1 MASGAEPQAPIRNIF
16 PFSHKPNTLDRDRI
30 VVPAGWDSW
39 GKIAIMRDGFDAKT
53 WGEAWERD
61 LDENQNEGSGAR
73 KLFAAL
79 VPDQGTKVSIVA
91 SISML
96 LIVPC
101 SQLHSLHSTTL
112 HQNKPSLPKTTTKMR
127 RNQTGILVAHSGT
140 LQTSLQRRLVSW
152 AHLEAVVSVFQLSSV
167 R

>member
-53 WGEAWERD
+53 WGEALERD

-91 SISML
+91 SVSML
-96 LIVPC
+96 LTAPC
-101 SQLHSLHSTTL
+101 SQPHSLHSTTRRP
-112 HQNKPSLPKTTTKMR
+112 NKPSLPKTTTKMR
-127 RNQTGILVAHSGT
+127 RNPTGILVVHSEI
-140 LQTSLQRRLVSW
+140 LQTSLQPRLVSW
-152 AHLEAVVSVFQLSSV
+152 ARLEAVVSVFRMSSV
-167 R
+167 H